1 LLFALRGSDHALL
14 GLVLLVHTHALLG
27 LVFWCIGCVAMLMQG
42 LFPDPRRSNASS
54 SEQCL
59 VDLRRCAFKT
69 VSKAPRWSN
78 FKFYFHPSM
87 LMEGVVYGD
96 GQHANQQSEIPQHM
110 VLHSQWYPAIFSNR
124 MEGVLL
130 WVRCEPLILGDSR
143 PWQTHVSRLRLF
155 DGAGNPIPLLPRFQP
170 PPPPYPPP
178 TWNQPSSTVVIEEVE
193 EPTALMVLPGCCR
206 YSGCLAVM
214 HEEVDLNWGWYC
226 SLQCFINEGWKIEKA
241 RKTKTVSC

>member
-1 LLFALRGSDHALL
+1 MCSVTGLTAYHAHDLKLCHRLHHGSILHLC
-14 GLVLLVHTHALLG
+14 VHLELD
-27 LVFWCIGCVAMLMQG
+27 VAQ
-42 LFPDPRRSNASS
+42 SKTSS

-110 VLHSQWYPAIFSNR
+110 VLHCHWYPAIFSNP

-130 WVRCEPLILGDSR
+130 WARCEPLIIANSH

>member
-1 LLFALRGSDHALL
+1 MLVQCLFA
-14 GLVLLVHTHALLG
+14 
-27 LVFWCIGCVAMLMQG
+27 
-42 LFPDPRRSNASS
+42 DPRRPPSRA
-54 SEQCL
+54 EIQHRPDL
-59 VDLRRCAFKT
+59 FADLRCKTITLWEQLMKASPSGWTNFK
-69 VSKAPRWSN
+69 SN
-78 FKFYFHPSM
+78 FGPSM
-87 LMEGVVYGD
+87 LLEGVVYGD

-110 VLHSQWYPAIFSNR
+110 VLHCQWYPAIFSTR

-130 WVRCEPLILGDSR
+130 WARCEPLIIANSH